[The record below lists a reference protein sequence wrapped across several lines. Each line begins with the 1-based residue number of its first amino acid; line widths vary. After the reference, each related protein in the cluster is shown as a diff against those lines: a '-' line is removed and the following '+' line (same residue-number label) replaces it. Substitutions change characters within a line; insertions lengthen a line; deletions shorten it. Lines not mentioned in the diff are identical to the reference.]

1 MTGDHLPITVMVR
14 NDKQALANE
23 VAGVVKHLAS
33 TSTITDYRQA
43 VILAPSTKDS
53 VRKASFRYFRE
64 AFAKQGIP
72 VYNPGAKNLHKD
84 SILEEL
90 LGGLCLAIDKDD
102 VFGNATEK
110 SKVKQ
115 IRDAMTTQMN
125 KNAELKATIEAWQTT
140 FDQPSLGPAPPFNND
155 WPHLRG
161 CRIFSLR
168 CSGTRR
174 TSASSINPVSV
185 EWILGDWHGSSGC

>member
-1 MTGDHLPITVMVR
+1 MVR

-72 VYNPGAKNLHKD
+72 VYNPGAKNLH
-84 SILEEL
+84 
-90 LGGLCLAIDKDD
+90 GQARGLCLAIDKDD

-140 FDQPSLGPAPPFNND
+140 FDQPSSGPPPRSTTTG
-155 WPHLRG
+155 HIMRG

-185 EWILGDWHGSSGC
+185 AWILGDWHGSSGC